1 LQAHI
6 LIGTTITTTGGVMVE
21 DATIGIFMII
31 VAMIMRSMYV
41 LSVKINYRI
50 VRIMVYTSVM
60 EEKRRRKN
68 LFTR

>member
-1 LQAHI
+1 
-6 LIGTTITTTGGVMVE
+6 MVE

-41 LSVKINYRI
+41 LSVKINSRI